1 MIACFLRL
9 SLPRWKEASL
19 FVMGNTVRR
28 FPETLDPKRP
38 PLRVIVTL
46 TQTGSGLSFMA
57 LHQRTRSPSCR
68 STTHTQRSAQT
79 LTHTRTRTRTQLV
92 FLFLLT
98 LARLWRLCMVFTSTP
113 PHRPRHP
120 NWLPAHPPLLSF
132 SICLRCHV
140 FLSLSSLASQK

>member
-9 SLPRWKEASL
+9 LLPRWKEASL

-57 LHQRTRSPSCR
+57 LHQHARAPSCR
-68 STTHTQRSAQT
+68 STTHIHKQVRTDT
-79 LTHTRTRTRTQLV
+79 DTHTLTRTQLV

-98 LARLWRLCMVFTSTP
+98 LARLWRLCMVFTSNP
-113 PHRPRHP
+113 PNRPRHP
-120 NWLPAHPPLLSF
+120 NWLPAHPSLLSF